1 LYVRSRG
8 TDEIWISLTKFPFS
22 RVVSRGPILI
32 SEKDPTKPKF
42 LGKDSLSRTISCAG
56 RHVLAHDLAAVAGL
70 VLARRT
76 LLSSS

>member
-1 LYVRSRG
+1 MYVRSRG

-22 RVVSRGPILI
+22 RVISRGPILI

-42 LGKDSLSRTISCAG
+42 LGKVSLSRTISCAVW
-56 RHVLAHDLAAVAGL
+56 HVLAHDLAAVAGL